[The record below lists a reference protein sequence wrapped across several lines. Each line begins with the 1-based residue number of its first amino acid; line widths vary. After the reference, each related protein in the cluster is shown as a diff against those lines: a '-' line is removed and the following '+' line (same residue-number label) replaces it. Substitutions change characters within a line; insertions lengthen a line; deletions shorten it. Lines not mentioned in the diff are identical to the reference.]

1 MIGSPIFR
9 LYFSWL
15 SQSQI
20 IFRKFPFFQDLS
32 ETSHL
37 FMVLYD
43 KCLQFVI
50 LVFNFKNSCFQVFF
64 RIACEWSIFLGVF
77 SLKFFKKIFITL
89 MNALRETCNYS
100 ELFWS
105 AFSRIRTEYGE
116 IRSISK
122 SFLSWVINYIY
133 SYLNLIY
140 EITATYFRAMQN
152 HTDVQLIMINFYH
165 VYCDE

>member
-89 MNALRETCNYS
+89 MNALRETCKYS

-116 IRSISK
+116 IRSISPCSYPMRENVDQNNSEYGHLLCSDGYC
-122 SFLSWVINYIY
+122 SFLSTVHASSVNPCL
-133 SYLNLIY
+133 LNVP
-140 EITATYFRAMQN
+140 F
-152 HTDVQLIMINFYH
+152 
-165 VYCDE
+165 